1 MAYRGIENLYG
12 RAWQWVDGINV
23 YERVVYLTN
32 DQTAFDDNTSDGYE
46 FYAQVP
52 SGSSS
57 YQKEL
62 QPLADVFLPSVVT
75 GGSSTTYLG
84 DAFWTSTGWRVAR
97 VGGVSLSGA
106 LGGAFR
112 LALVNVSGSSPAN
125 IGARLCYAAN

>member
-32 DQTAFDDNTSDGYE
+32 DQTAFDDDTSDGYE

-52 SGSSS
+52 TGSSS

-75 GGSSTTYLG
+75 GGSGATYLG
-84 DAFWTSTGWRVAR
+84 DAFWTSTGWRVAFVGGNSNSGAR
-97 VGGVSLSGA
+97 VGAFDLD
-106 LGGAFR
+106 LGFG
-112 LALVNVSGSSPAN
+112 SGSSFSV
-125 IGARLCYAAN
+125 IGSRLAYAAN